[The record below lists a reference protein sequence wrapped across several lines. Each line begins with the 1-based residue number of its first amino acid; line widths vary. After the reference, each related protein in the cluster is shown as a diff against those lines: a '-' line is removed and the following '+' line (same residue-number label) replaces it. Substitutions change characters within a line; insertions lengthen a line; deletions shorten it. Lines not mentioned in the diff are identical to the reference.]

1 MLNVKV
7 WTGALALWAAS
18 VFVGCVF
25 WGFAAPETGLHDSLL
40 EAVLPGFRWLT
51 MGSFVIGLV
60 ESFIYGAVAG
70 LLFAG
75 LHNAL
80 YRRWLRPA

>member
-7 WTGALALWAAS
+7 WTGALALWATV
-18 VFVGCVF
+18 VFVLCVL
-25 WGFAAPETGLHDSLL
+25 WGFVAPETGLHDRLL
-40 EAVLPGFRWLT
+40 EEILPGFRWLT
-51 MGSFVIGLV
+51 AGGFVVGLP
-60 ESFIYGAVAG
+60 ESFTYGAVAG